1 MIYVIYLFS
10 ADFKSKFEAER
21 KDTDGYN
28 SSTTSGPQQQQQH
41 QHPPP
46 LLPLH
51 TPLHPFSSSSSS
63 SGAGGVP
70 VATLAH
76 LPDSTTDSWSSYYGT
91 RQDGVCKPFSKA
103 ASLKQRCRDYDGRS
117 RVNHPVLNSFDS
129 FFLSFRVS
137 VCLLFYFLF
146 FHLRAFYLL
155 QPSSI
160 REMFSVHFKGDQ
172 NNTGAFWCD
181 LKEMLSLWRLLY
193 SLLKSLV

>member
-1 MIYVIYLFS
+1 MIQYTMIYVIYLFS
-10 ADFKSKFEAER
+10 TDFKSKFEAER

-28 SSTTSGPQQQQQH
+28 SSTTSGSQQQQQ

-51 TPLHPFSSSSSS
+51 TPLHPFSSSSTS

-70 VATLAH
+70 VATSAH

-129 FFLSFRVS
+129 SFCHF
-137 VCLLFYFLF
+137 VCLCVFYFI
-146 FHLRAFYLL
+146 FYF
-155 QPSSI
+155 SI
-160 REMFSVHFKGDQ
+160 
-172 NNTGAFWCD
+172 
-181 LKEMLSLWRLLY
+181 
-193 SLLKSLV
+193 